1 MHLKKGEQMVNKEA
15 LKRELD
21 KRNMSVEDLSD
32 LTGVDRSTIYR
43 ILSGSSKCNVE
54 TATKIVNK
62 LRLKPSVAMTI
73 FFEE

>member
-1 MHLKKGEQMVNKEA
+1 MVNKEA

-21 KRNMSVEDLSD
+21 SRKMTVDDLSD
-32 LTGVDRSTIYR
+32 LTGIDRSTIYR

-62 LRLKPSVAMTI
+62 LRLKPNVAMSI

>member
-1 MHLKKGEQMVNKEA
+1 MVNKEA
-15 LKRELD
+15 LKQELD
-21 KRNMSVEDLSD
+21 KRKMTVDDLSD
-32 LTGVDRSTIYR
+32 LTGIDRSTIYR

-62 LRLKPSVAMTI
+62 LRLKPNVAMSI